1 MNAIDDAGRPTA
13 SRKQRAAL
21 ASIAASALLALAKL
35 AAGLWSGSLSLLSEA
50 GHAGVDT
57 GATILTYFAVR
68 EADKPADAEHHYGH
82 GKYESLAALVET
94 GLLFGLALF
103 VVSEA
108 VRRLQEPSQ
117 EADVN
122 AGWPAF
128 AVLGV
133 SILVDLVRS
142 LQLSRVA
149 KEEGSDALAADALH
163 FASDLIS
170 SVLVVIGLGAMR
182 LGFERGDAI
191 AAIGVALFI
200 AIAGF
205 RLGRRTIET
214 LLDAAPS
221 EFIPRMRAVITE
233 APGVIALE
241 KLRLRQVGRKI
252 VGEATISVSRNLSV
266 DQAERINQ
274 GVAAAI
280 SAFAPD
286 AEITLIAAPR
296 PLDDE
301 TVIERTRLV
310 AARRRLPVHHI
321 VAQEIEGRL
330 SISLDLEVDGG
341 MSLRSAHGMA
351 SELEEAIRD
360 EFGADVEIET
370 HIEPAEPQV
379 MVGRDVDSATRETI
393 EAALERCAAEGGV
406 LRHVHDVRVRG
417 VNGGLVVNYHCE
429 VDGALSVEAAHD
441 AVDAV
446 ELALRQDFA
455 RILTI
460 AGHCEP
466 LGANETA

>member
-1 MNAIDDAGRPTA
+1 MNTIEDAGRPTA
-13 SRKQRAAL
+13 SRKQGAAL

-50 GHAGVDT
+50 GHSGVDT

-82 GKYESLAALVET
+82 GKYESLAALIET

-108 VRRLQEPSQ
+108 LRRLREPSQ
-117 EADVN
+117 EIDVN

-149 KEEGSDALAADALH
+149 KEEGSDALAADAIH

-170 SVLVVIGLGAMR
+170 SVLVVIGLAATR
-182 LGFERGDAI
+182 LGFEQGDAV

-221 EFIPRMRAVITE
+221 EFIPRLRAVITE
-233 APGVIALE
+233 APGVMALE

-252 VGEATISVSRNLSV
+252 VGEATIAVSRSLSV

-280 SAFAPD
+280 SAYAPE

-296 PLDDE
+296 GLDDE
-301 TVIERTRLV
+301 TVIERTRVV
-310 AARRRLPVHHI
+310 AARRHLPVHHI

-341 MSLRSAHGMA
+341 MSLRSAHRMA

-360 EFGADVEIET
+360 EFGADIEIET
-370 HIEPAEPQV
+370 HIEPTEPQV
-379 MVGRDVDSATRETI
+379 MVGHDVDSATREMI
-393 EAALERCAAEGGV
+393 ETALKRCAAEGGA
-406 LRHVHDVRVRG
+406 LRHMHDVRVRG

-429 VDGALSVEAAHD
+429 LDGALSVESAHD

-446 ELALRQDFA
+446 ERALRQAFPQ
-455 RILTI
+455 II
-460 AGHCEP
+460 NISGHCEP
-466 LGANETA
+466 LGTSDAA

>member
-1 MNAIDDAGRPTA
+1 MNEIEDVARTSA
-13 SRKQRAAL
+13 SRKQGAAL
-21 ASIAASALLALAKL
+21 ASIAASALLAFAKL
-35 AAGLWSGSLSLLSEA
+35 GVGLWSGSLALLSEA

-68 EADKPADAEHHYGH
+68 EADKPADAKHHYGH

-108 VRRLQEPSQ
+108 VRRLQEPPH
-117 EADVN
+117 EIDVN

-133 SILVDLVRS
+133 SILIDLARS

-182 LGFERGDAI
+182 LGFQHGDA
-191 AAIGVALFI
+191 AAALGVALFI
-200 AIAGF
+200 AVAGY

-221 EFIPRMRAVITE
+221 ALIPPMRAVITE

-241 KLRLRQVGRKI
+241 RLKLRQVGRQI
-252 VGEATISVSRNLSV
+252 VGEATIAVSRSLSV
-266 DQAERINQ
+266 DQAERINR
-274 GVAAAI
+274 GVDAAI
-280 SAFAPD
+280 KAYAPE

-296 PLDDE
+296 ALDDE

-310 AARRRLPVHHI
+310 AARRHLPVHHI

-341 MSLRSAHGMA
+341 MSLRSAHKMA

-360 EFGADVEIET
+360 EFGAEVEIET
-370 HIEPAEPQV
+370 HIEPAAPLV

-393 EAALERCAAEGGV
+393 ERALERCATERGV

-429 VDGALSVEAAHD
+429 VDGVLSVEAAHE
-441 AVDAV
+441 AVDVV
-446 ELALRQDFA
+446 ERDLRQDFPQII
-455 RILTI
+455 RI

-466 LGANETA
+466 LGANETR